1 MIRRVAAT
9 LAAMVASASVMAAV
23 KTERVEYRVGD
34 RVMEGVLAVPAEAKG
49 PLPGVLVVHEWWGNN
64 DYATS
69 RAKQLAQ
76 LGYAAFALDMYGK
89 GKVTTDSKQAGEWA
103 GAVKGD
109 RAEMRRRAIAGLDAF
124 KATGKVDPDRIAAIG
139 YCFGGTTVLE
149 LARAD
154 APVRGVVSFHGSL
167 DAGKAANST
176 PIRPKVLVLSGADD
190 PMAPPAQVEALEA
203 EMKKGGA
210 TLKVV
215 KYPGAVHSFTNPAS
229 GSDTTRGVAYNAD
242 ADRKSWEEM
251 KQFLAGVLAK

>member
-23 KTERVEYRVGD
+23 KTEKVEYRIGD
-34 RVMEGVLAVPAEAKG
+34 SVMEGVLAVPAEAKG
-49 PLPGVLVVHEWWGNN
+49 QLPGVLVVHEWWGNN

-89 GKVTTDSKQAGEWA
+89 DKVTTDAKQAGQWA

-109 RAEMRRRAIAGLDAF
+109 RAEMRKRALAGLDAF
-124 KATGKVDPDRIAAIG
+124 KATGRVDPDRIAAIG

-149 LARAD
+149 LARTD
-154 APVRGVVSFHGSL
+154 APVRGVVSFHGGL
-167 DAGKAANST
+167 EAGNAENKN
-176 PIRPKVLVLSGADD
+176 PIRPKVLVLNGADD
-190 PMAPPAQVEALEA
+190 ASAAPEKIAALEA

-210 TLKVV
+210 ELKVV
-215 KYPGAVHSFTNPAS
+215 NYPGAVHAFTNPAS
-229 GSDTTRGVAYNAD
+229 GSDPKRGVAYNAN
-242 ADRKSWEEM
+242 ADKQSWEEM
-251 KQFLAGVLAK
+251 KKFLAEVLAK